1 MRKLF
6 IHNPLFRLLSPVFS
20 GMISYL
26 LILLVSNN
34 VGQLQE
40 QFFGQELYICIGLS
54 YAIQEFSRL
63 LLFVFQKIESFT
75 SELLMLLFQV
85 VTSLLLTFVI
95 VTVFIYYYYQYAL
108 GFMPSFDDYLI
119 FNSIFCSITLIYI
132 LLYISHEYLFKV
144 NNKKLENELLI
155 KQNIEEDFKQ
165 FKREINPSLL
175 FQSFE
180 HLLVLIKED
189 KEDVDEFIDHL
200 ATIYRYIL
208 ASKKDQLVS
217 LNKEVCVLKEF
228 VKLHNHLPYR
238 NVSLVIAIQSD
249 FLIVP
254 GTLIF
259 LLEQV
264 VKTTITSKKT
274 ILEIILNENEANL
287 VVNYQ
292 PEDKIIEQFS
302 MNSILEIERVYS
314 VYSSQKIKIE
324 MNKEEREILIP
335 KLEIKL

>member
-1 MRKLF
+1 MNKLF
-6 IHNPLFRLLSPVFS
+6 IHNPLFRLLSPIFS
-20 GMISYL
+20 GTMSYL
-26 LILLVSNN
+26 LILLINNN

-40 QFFGQELYICIGLS
+40 QFFGQELYVCIGLS
-54 YAIQEFSRL
+54 YVIQEFSRL
-63 LLFVFQKIESFT
+63 LLFVFQKIEAFT
-75 SELLMLLFQV
+75 SNLLMLLFQV
-85 VTSLLLTFVI
+85 VTSLILTLVI
-95 VTVFIYYYYQYAL
+95 VTVFIHFYYQYAL
-108 GFMPSFDDYLI
+108 GFMPSFDDYLT

-189 KEDVDEFIDHL
+189 REEVDDFIDHL
-200 ATIYRYIL
+200 ATIYRYVL
-208 ASKKDQLVS
+208 SSKKDQLVS
-217 LNKEVCVLKEF
+217 LNKEVRVLEEF

-238 NVSLVIAIQSD
+238 KVRIVVNIRSN

-259 LLEQV
+259 IIEQII
-264 VKTTITSKKT
+264 KTTITSAKAL
-274 ILEIILNENEANL
+274 LEITLDDNDANFTI
-287 VVNYQ
+287 NYQ

-302 MNSILEIERVYS
+302 IKNISEITRVYS
-314 VYSSQKIKIE
+314 IYSTQEIE
-324 MNKEEREILIP
+324 IEEKQSRTILIP
-335 KLEIKL
+335 KLEIKS